1 MEDSK
6 KIVLI
11 GAGNVATHLGMGLQ
25 QSGCQILQIY
35 SRTQKSASELADLLK
50 VPYTTALE
58 EITSEADVY
67 IVALKDSAFQDLL
80 PYIIKGKEKS
90 LFVHTAGSLPMSMW
104 KDAVA
109 RYGVLYPMQTFSKQ
123 RKVNLAEVSFFV
135 EASNDEDL
143 QMLKGMAGML
153 SPKVYEATSE
163 QRKYLHLSAV
173 FACNFSNHM
182 YALSAYLLKQK
193 GLPFESMLP
202 LIDETSRKVHELSPQ
217 EAQTG
222 PAIRNDENVMQS
234 HLDLLADEPV
244 LHELY
249 EKISQ
254 SIHQIKE
261 YDKL

>member
-1 MEDSK
+1 
-6 KIVLI
+6 
-11 GAGNVATHLGMGLQ
+11 
-25 QSGCQILQIY
+25 
-35 SRTQKSASELADLLK
+35 
-50 VPYTTALE
+50 
-58 EITSEADVY
+58 
-67 IVALKDSAFQDLL
+67 
-80 PYIIKGKEKS
+80 
-90 LFVHTAGSLPMSMW
+90 
-104 KDAVA
+104 
-109 RYGVLYPMQTFSKQ
+109 
-123 RKVNLAEVSFFV
+123 
-135 EASNDEDL
+135 
-143 QMLKGMAGML
+143 
-153 SPKVYEATSE
+153 
-163 QRKYLHLSAV
+163 
-173 FACNFSNHM
+173 M